1 MGETSHLVPK
11 RQSPKLETKLEYV
24 SSLNVCNP
32 KWPLE
37 THVDEPVESAAPT
50 ARKTRD
56 PNGRGLSSQ
65 AGRSPEAVKE
75 SGSRGWAHGEGLIQ
89 NSIN

>member
-1 MGETSHLVPK
+1 MGEISHLVPK
-11 RQSPKLETKLEYV
+11 RQSPKLETRLEYV

-50 ARKTRD
+50 ARKARD
-56 PNGRGLSSQ
+56 PNARGLCS
-65 AGRSPEAVKE
+65 
-75 SGSRGWAHGEGLIQ
+75 
-89 NSIN
+89 